1 MEYLCSLEFLEQHF
15 HPDLFLEPTL
25 PVQQIRGSTNPVL
38 KESLL
43 DYLSLPVNKGCKY
56 PSLEF
61 HCSISR
67 IFQNKGSLRHRT
79 HQLLGHLFVLPSLL
93 NLEFRSLRWVP
104 EGLYL
109 LSILFIPHQG
119 CLTRYH

>member
-1 MEYLCSLEFLEQHF
+1 MEYLCSLEFLEQRF
-15 HPDLFLEPTL
+15 RPDLFLEPAL
-25 PVQQIRGSTNPVL
+25 LAQQIRGSTDPVL
-38 KESLL
+38 KESLP

-104 EGLYL
+104 EGLHL